1 MARQRREVE
10 EEEPAGAPEWMVT
23 FSDSMMLLLTFFV
36 LLLSF
41 AGFGKGVLPGLSAS
55 FTEALPPIWPSDST
69 QKESLWE
76 NEQVG
81 GIESIEEVEVGT
93 ETRTLVVAESSNFMK
108 EKEPLDFR
116 NLKVFSVPSNSFFWG
131 NGTAISSSGR
141 TMLDAFAVFLRSIP
155 SRVVISENGPA
166 GTGQMGLDRAWSV
179 FEYMTKKEG
188 LKKEMFS
195 ITTSTMTLQSN
206 QQQRTLEITL
216 LERNVYE

>member
-10 EEEPAGAPEWMVT
+10 EEEPVGAPEWMVT

-41 AGFGKGVLPGLSAS
+41 ANFGEEVLPDLSAS
-55 FTEALPPIWPSDST
+55 FTKALPLVWPSDPI
-69 QKESLWE
+69 QKESLWK
-76 NEQVG
+76 NEH
-81 GIESIEEVEVGT
+81 ISSIEEAEVGT
-93 ETRTLVVAESSNFMK
+93 ETRTLAVEESSNFMK
-108 EKEPLDFR
+108 EKKPLDFR

-131 NGTAISSSGR
+131 SGTAISSSGR
-141 TMLDAFAVFLRSIP
+141 TILDAFAVFLRSMP

-166 GTGQMGLDRAWSV
+166 GTGQMGLDRVWSV

-195 ITTSTMTLQSN
+195 ITTSSMTLQSN
-206 QQQRTLEITL
+206 QQQRTFEITL

>member
-10 EEEPAGAPEWMVT
+10 EEEPTGAPEWMVT

-41 AGFGKGVLPGLSAS
+41 ANFGKEVLPDLSAS
-55 FTEALPPIWPSDST
+55 FTKALPLVWPSDPI
-69 QKESLWE
+69 QKESLWR
-76 NEQVG
+76 NKH
-81 GIESIEEVEVGT
+81 ISSLEEVEVGT
-93 ETRTLVVAESSNFMK
+93 ETRTLAVEESSNFMK

-131 NGTAISSSGR
+131 SGTAISSSGR
-141 TMLDAFAVFLRSIP
+141 TMLDAFAVFLRSMP

-195 ITTSTMTLQSN
+195 ITTSSMTLQSN